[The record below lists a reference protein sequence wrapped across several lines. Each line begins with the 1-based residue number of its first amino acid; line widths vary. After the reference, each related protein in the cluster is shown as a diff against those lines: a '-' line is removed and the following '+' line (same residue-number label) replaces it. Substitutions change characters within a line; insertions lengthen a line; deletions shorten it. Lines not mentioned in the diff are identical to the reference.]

1 VVSELI
7 FGFRG
12 TPLLLRVWLGLD
24 RSSLSWVCD
33 KPGFSGRFCSGD
45 SSVERG
51 MVSSSRIEIEKFN
64 GKNFELWKL
73 KMEDLLVDKEQWIV
87 VDPGTQPTGTQPTGT
102 QSTGTQPTS
111 TQTTST
117 PPTGMSKEDWE
128 KLDRR
133 ARSTIRLCLADSVL
147 LNVSGE
153 STTKELW
160 DKLGNL
166 YQSKS
171 LVNKLFL
178 RKKLYHL
185 RMEDG
190 DSVTEH
196 LNAFNTL
203 VSQLVSVNITI
214 AEEDKCITLL
224 CSLPDSWDNLV
235 VAIGSTTQSTLKYE
249 DVVASLLSEEM
260 RWKSMDGHST
270 DALFV
275 RGHTQ
280 DRNPGKSSG
289 GRSKSTGR
297 SKSPGKSLRK
307 CWKCGKTGHYKKDCK
322 SKKVDK
328 PKGSDSTSS
337 TEAKTSTE
345 EGGDV
350 YLASTGTHADHDVW
364 LIDSGAS
371 YHMTPHREW
380 FSEYEK
386 YDGGDVF
393 LGDDSTTK
401 IMGRGRVK
409 LLLKYGRI
417 RTLPGVLHIPKLA
430 RSLISVSKL
439 DDVGVDTVFG
449 KNTCKMVR
457 GAMVLMRGVRCGTLY
472 KLLGSTY
479 TNGCNS
485 SVVLEQTNKEDKTNT
500 IPEKKTML
508 WHQRLGHIGEK
519 GLQTLHVK
527 AWLKVCLIAL
537 WILISVNIAYMVNII
552 E

>member
-1 VVSELI
+1 
-7 FGFRG
+7 
-12 TPLLLRVWLGLD
+12 
-24 RSSLSWVCD
+24 
-33 KPGFSGRFCSGD
+33 
-45 SSVERG
+45 
-51 MVSSSRIEIEKFN
+51 
-64 GKNFELWKL
+64 
-73 KMEDLLVDKEQWIV
+73 MEDLLVDKEQWIV
-87 VDPGTQPTGTQPTGT
+87 VDPGTQPTGTP
-102 QSTGTQPTS
+102 STSTRAIGTQPTS

-117 PPTGMSKEDWE
+117 PPTSMSKEDWE
-128 KLDRR
+128 KLERR
-133 ARSTIRLCLADSVL
+133 ARSTIRLCLADSLL

-178 RKKLYHL
+178 RNKLYHL

-203 VSQLVSVNITI
+203 VSQLVFVNITI

-235 VAIGSTTQSTLKYE
+235 VEIGSNTQYTLKYE
-249 DVVASLLSEEM
+249 DVVSSLLYEEM
-260 RWKSMDGHST
+260 RQKSMDSHST
-270 DALFV
+270 DDLFV
-275 RGHTQ
+275 RGCTQ
-280 DRNPGKSSG
+280 DMNLGKPLG
-289 GRSKSTGR
+289 GRSKSIGR

-307 CWKCGKTGHYKKDCK
+307 CWKCGKIGNYKKDCK

-337 TEAKTSTE
+337 TEAKTSTK

-350 YLASTGTHADHDVW
+350 YLESTSTHAYCDVW
-364 LIDSGAS
+364 LIESGAS
-371 YHMTPHREW
+371 YHMTHHREW

-401 IMGRGRVK
+401 ILGRGRVK

-417 RTLPGVLHIPKLA
+417 ITLPGVLHIPKLA
-430 RSLISVSKL
+430 MSLIYVSKL
-439 DDVGVDTVFG
+439 DDAGLNIVFG
-449 KNTCKMVR
+449 KNTCKMVF
-457 GAMVLMRGVRCGTLY
+457 GAMVLMMGVRCGTLY

-479 TNGCNS
+479 TNGYNS
-485 SVVLEQTNKEDKTNT
+485 FVVPEKRNEGDKIN
-500 IPEKKTML
+500 IVPEKKTML

-519 GLQTLHVK
+519 GIQTLV
-527 AWLKVCLIAL
+527 WIIAL
-537 WILISVNIAYMVNII
+537 WILISVNISYMVNKI